1 MSEKKLH
8 RPSADIAAEI
18 KAKEDE
24 RESIRKRLV
33 ALRAELR
40 AAEAAEADRA
50 LAVYARLAETDA
62 DHLAALLREIE
73 QPDGDDHH
81 DHGHESPG
89 F

>member
-73 QPDGDDHH
+73 QPDGEGDEQKPD
-81 DHGHESPG
+81 ELPS